1 MARYG
6 YARCSTADGQQDIQR
21 QERELIARGA
31 EEIFAEYESGV
42 KKERQKFAVLCD
54 KLYPGDVLIS
64 TEVSRLSRSLHR
76 LLHILEDAKARQI
89 RLECGALVLDY
100 ATGKVDPM
108 AVAMY
113 QMSGVFAELERGV
126 TVERIKSG
134 LVNAKAKGAFIGR
147 PKKTMAEVPE
157 NVKELLPQYQAG
169 EFSKSDYARLAG
181 IARPTLY
188 KYLRLMGVT
197 EKPVKLP
204 NKQPMT
210 AESIPGN
217 VRILYA
223 EYKAGKFGVSEFARR
238 ASVSRDTIYR
248 WIELLEQG

>member
-31 EEIFAEYESGV
+31 DEIFAEYESGT
-42 KKERQKFAVLCD
+42 KKERHKFAKLCD

-64 TEVSRLSRSLHR
+64 TEVSRLSRSLHQ
-76 LLHILEDAKARQI
+76 LLHILEDAKERQI

-134 LVNAKAKGAFIGR
+134 LVNAKAKGAVIGR
-147 PKKTMAEVPE
+147 PKKTMAEVPD
-157 NVKELLPQYQAG
+157 NVKELLPRYLAG
-169 EFSKSDYARLAG
+169 EFGKSDYARRAG

-197 EKPVKLP
+197 KKPANVPNKPV
-204 NKQPMT
+204 MT
-210 AESIPGN
+210 VESIPDN
-217 VRILYA
+217 IKSLYA

-248 WIELLEQG
+248 WIGILKHG